1 MVNAKEII
9 QVAQSRKKELIK
21 FLREIVAIPSPS
33 GEEKKVAKRIARE
46 MRRVGFDEVLIDEL
60 GSVIGRIG
68 KGRVKILYDAHI
80 DTVNIGDRNKWSFDP
95 YKGKYEKGIIY
106 GRGVCDDKCCVASM
120 LYGGRLIKELGLE
133 GDYTLYFTASVREEI
148 HEGLALKHI
157 IEKKGIRPDYVLIG
171 EPSKLNIGYGHKGR
185 IELKITTEG
194 KSCHAATPQRGENAI
209 YEMVP
214 IVSRIERLNKRLKV
228 KEPLGKGMIAVTRIE
243 TKNISLNT
251 IPDDCTIY
259 LDRRTTLGE
268 TKEKV
273 IKELKS
279 ILGNAKA
286 EIEVLKHENGDEKY
300 YPEWILDKDHPLIL
314 AGIETYK
321 TLFGKRPKI
330 RTWPF
335 CTNGSYTMGMK
346 RIPTMGFGPGDPRYA
361 HSIDEKIETDDLMPA
376 TAFYALFPSILE
388 ISEKVRNL

>member
-1 MVNAKEII
+1 
-9 QVAQSRKKELIK
+9 
-21 FLREIVAIPSPS
+21 
-33 GEEKKVAKRIARE
+33 
-46 MRRVGFDEVLIDEL
+46 
-60 GSVIGRIG
+60 
-68 KGRVKILYDAHI
+68 
-80 DTVNIGDRNKWSFDP
+80 
-95 YKGKYEKGIIY
+95 KYEKGIIY

-194 KSCHAATPQRGENAI
+194 KSCHAATPGRGKNAI
-209 YEMVP
+209 YEMAP
-214 IVSRIERLNKRLKV
+214 IVSRIERLNKRLKA

-243 TKNISLNT
+243 TENTSLNT
-251 IPDDCTIY
+251 VPDDCAIY

-268 TKEKV
+268 TRERV

-279 ILGNAKA
+279 ILGGSKAKV
-286 EIEVLKHENGDEKY
+286 EVLKHENGDEKY

-376 TAFYALFPSILE
+376 TAFYTLFPSILE

>member
-300 YPEWILDKDHPLIL
+300 YPEWILDGDHPLIF
-314 AGIETYK
+314 AGIETYQA
-321 TLFGKRPKI
+321 LFGKRPEI

-335 CTNGSYTMGMK
+335 CTNGSYTMGVK
-346 RIPTMGFGPGDPRYA
+346 KIPT
-361 HSIDEKIETDDLMPA
+361 
-376 TAFYALFPSILE
+376 
-388 ISEKVRNL
+388 